1 MYPRLSLSQTV
12 SSNYAPRTI
21 ENATSA
27 DLTLYFHAPGVES
40 SSGRTL
46 TESHS
51 NRFLPIVV
59 FDDPPIEAAN
69 RVLEILQPY
78 PFPVINIAGNRQHKF
93 GVKRTQSDVT
103 KYVLEVL
110 THVTTFKK
118 IHGFRTGGQ
127 TGADW
132 GGLIAGVLL
141 DVPTVALFPA
151 GFRQQY
157 MNRKNIDHT
166 QDEILAK
173 IKESVDLLSL
183 DSIRL

>member
-1 MYPRLSLSQTV
+1 MYPRLTLSETT

-27 DLTLYFHAPGVES
+27 DLTLYFHARGQES

-59 FDDPPIEAAN
+59 FHEPPEAAAN
-69 RVLEILQPY
+69 RILEILQPY
-78 PFPVINIAGNRQHKF
+78 PFPTINIAGNRQHKF
-93 GVKRTQSDVT
+93 GTKCTQSDVT
-103 KYVLEVL
+103 KYILEVL
-110 THVTTFKK
+110 THVTTSKK
-118 IHGFRTGGQ
+118 IYEFRTGGQ

-132 GGLIAGVLL
+132 GGLIAGVVL
-141 DVPTVALFPA
+141 DIPTVTLFPA

-166 QDEILAK
+166 RDEILAK
-173 IKESVDLLSL
+173 IKESIDLLSL
-183 DSIRL
+183 DPIRL